1 MAQRAKTAFRK
12 MINIDLP
19 AHQQKEYLRLWTSR
33 NDLENA
39 RAFAKHI
46 LKKRLHQG
54 HIRSKGAYFQSEAF
68 ATALVT
74 SYARAFNEPRNWESK
89 LLSFVNPTKEQLE
102 LHELILKARN
112 QLFAHSDLRNY
123 KVTPGRLG
131 HRRMETVESKYFDF
145 DGDQVTRLELFII
158 RLHEAI
164 NLRMAN
170 MVDIAWLKSQPAITP
185 GHTGSFP

>member
-1 MAQRAKTAFRK
+1 MARRATIALRK
-12 MINIDLP
+12 IVHIELP
-19 AHQQKEYLRLWTSR
+19 THQQKEYLRLWTSR
-33 NDLENA
+33 TDLEKA

-54 HIRSKGAYFQSEAF
+54 HIRNKGAYFQSDAF
-68 ATALVT
+68 ATALIV
-74 SYARAFNEPRNWESK
+74 SYARAFNEPRGWESK

-102 LHELILKARN
+102 LHELIMKARN

-131 HRRMETVESKYFDF
+131 FQRMEMIESKYFDF

-158 RLHEAI
+158 RLHGAI
-164 NLRMAN
+164 NLRMTLI
-170 MVDIAWLKSQPAITP
+170 VDAAELKAQP
-185 GHTGSFP
+185 

>member
-1 MAQRAKTAFRK
+1 MAQWEKTAMRK
-12 MINIDLP
+12 IINIDLP

-33 NDLENA
+33 NDLEKA

-46 LKKRLHQG
+46 SKKRLHQG

-68 ATALVT
+68 ATALIT
-74 SYARAFNEPRNWESK
+74 SYARAFNEPKNWESK
-89 LLSFVNPTKEQLE
+89 LLSFVSPTKEQLE

-131 HRRMETVESKYFDF
+131 HMRMETVESKYFDF
-145 DGDQVTRLELFII
+145 DGDQVTKLEIFMI
-158 RLHEAI
+158 RLHGAI

-170 MVDIAWLKSQPAITP
+170 MVDSAWFKSQPT
-185 GHTGSFP
+185 

>member
-1 MAQRAKTAFRK
+1 MAQRTKTALRK
-12 MINIDLP
+12 IINIDLP

-33 NDLENA
+33 NDLEKA

-46 LKKRLHQG
+46 LRRRLHQG

-89 LLSFVNPTKEQLE
+89 LLSFVDPTQAQLE
-102 LHELILKARN
+102 LHGLILKARN

-131 HRRMETVESKYFDF
+131 YRRMETVESKYFDF

-158 RLHEAI
+158 RLHGAI
-164 NLRMAN
+164 NQRMAN
-170 MVDIAWLKSQPAITP
+170 MVDIAWLKSQPAGATAL
-185 GHTGSFP
+185 

>member
-1 MAQRAKTAFRK
+1 MAERAKASLRK
-12 MINIDLP
+12 IAPIELP
-19 AHQQKEYLRLWTSR
+19 PHQQKDYLRLWTSR
-33 NDLENA
+33 NDLEKA

-68 ATALVT
+68 ATALIT
-74 SYARAFNEPRNWESK
+74 SYARAFNEPKNWESK
-89 LLSFVNPTKEQLE
+89 LLSFVNPTKEQQA
-102 LHELILKARN
+102 LHDLILKARN

-131 HRRMETVESKYFDF
+131 HQRMEIVESKYFDF
-145 DGDQVTRLELFII
+145 DSDQVTQLELFII
-158 RLHEAI
+158 RLHGAI

-170 MVDIAWLKSQPAITP
+170 MVDAAWFQTQPT
-185 GHTGSFP
+185 

>member
-1 MAQRAKTAFRK
+1 MAQRAKTALRK
-12 MINIDLP
+12 IIHIDLP
-19 AHQQKEYLRLWTSR
+19 AHQQKEYLRFWTSR
-33 NDLENA
+33 NDLERA

-68 ATALVT
+68 VTALII
-74 SYARAFNEPRNWESK
+74 SYARAFNEPKNWEAK
-89 LLSFVNPTKEQLE
+89 LLSFVKPTKEQRE

-123 KVTPGRLG
+123 KVTLGRLG
-131 HRRMETVESKYFDF
+131 LVRMETVESKYFDF
-145 DGDQVTRLELFII
+145 DGDQVTKLELFII
-158 RLHEAI
+158 RLHGAI

-170 MVDIAWLKSQPAITP
+170 MVDIAWFNSQGGP
-185 GHTGSFP
+185 